1 MEIGNLKFKPL
12 SESTELVAKII
23 KDRIAETK
31 LSDFICVA
39 KINPELADTA
49 SFCKEYDIDLG
60 ISTNCLIIE
69 AKRSDKT
76 WYAACLVLATDM
88 ADING
93 IVRRKLEARK
103 TSFASM
109 NTALQL
115 TEMEYGGITPLG
127 LPFEWPILIDEAI
140 MNNKVIVVG
149 GGIRGS
155 KIALKTDIF
164 KVLPNVTIMKI
175 VK

>member
-109 NTALQL
+109 NTA
-115 TEMEYGGITPLG
+115 
-127 LPFEWPILIDEAI
+127 
-140 MNNKVIVVG
+140 
-149 GGIRGS
+149 
-155 KIALKTDIF
+155 
-164 KVLPNVTIMKI
+164 
-175 VK
+175 